1 MKITIYFKDGASYST
16 DKNVI
21 RFMGKA
27 IKDENG
33 AKFVADN
40 VDSNRSI
47 SIYNGYDPSLMFIY
61 PVKELESFEIEGATQ
76 WV

>member
-1 MKITIYFKDGASYST
+1 MKNTIYFKDGASYST

-21 RFMGKA
+21 LFMGKD

-33 AKFVADN
+33 ANFVADN

-47 SIYNGYDPSLMFIY
+47 SIYNRCDPRLMFIY
-61 PVKELESFEIEGATQ
+61 PARELESFEIEGATQ